1 MSIVPTFAARFTVVD
16 FSSAFSRFSAK
27 FTILLFASG
36 FQVEILF
43 GIYGRQFSLTT
54 SDGDDI
60 TDVATLHQNTL
71 LVHKVSES
79 NIECNGNAASNVYSS
94 AVSCK

>member
-1 MSIVPTFAARFTVVD
+1 MSVVPIFAARFTVVD

-27 FTILLFASG
+27 FTLFASG

>member
-1 MSIVPTFAARFTVVD
+1 MSVVPTFAARFTVVD
-16 FSSAFSRFSAK
+16 FSSAFARFSAK
-27 FTILLFASG
+27 FTLFASG
-36 FQVEILF
+36 LQVEILF